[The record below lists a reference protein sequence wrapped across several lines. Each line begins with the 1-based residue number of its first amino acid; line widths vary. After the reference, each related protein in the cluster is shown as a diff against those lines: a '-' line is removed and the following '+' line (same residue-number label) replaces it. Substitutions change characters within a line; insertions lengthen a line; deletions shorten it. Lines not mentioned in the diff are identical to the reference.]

1 MPAETRW
8 LNEDEQ
14 RLWRLML
21 TASNKIA
28 RGMDET
34 LQAKS
39 GLSAPEYSVLVALS
53 EAPEMQLRLRQL
65 CENLGWDRS
74 RTSHQVTR
82 MAKRGLVEKKRSP
95 GDARGVLVSL
105 TDEGVERLE
114 AAVPGH
120 VNYVRQAV
128 FDPTREVD
136 REAVEKFLQAL
147 VDLPL
152 PETSNSNS

>member
-1 MPAETRW
+1 MSAETRW
-8 LNEDEQ
+8 LTEDEQ

-21 TASNKIA
+21 TASNKIS
-28 RGMDET
+28 RGIDET

-65 CENLGWDRS
+65 CESLGWDRS

-82 MAKRGLVEKKRSP
+82 MAKRGLVEKKRSLR
-95 GDARGVLVSL
+95 DARGVLVSL

-120 VNYVRQAV
+120 VDYVRQVV
-128 FDPTREVD
+128 FDPTRGVD
-136 REAVEKFLQAL
+136 RDAVEKFLQAL

-152 PETSNSNS
+152 PETSYRNS

>member
-21 TASNKIA
+21 TASNKIS

-39 GLSAPEYSVLVALS
+39 GLSAPEYAVLVSLS
-53 EAPEMQLRLRQL
+53 EAPEMELRLGQL
-65 CENLGWDRS
+65 CESLEWDRS

-120 VNYVRQAV
+120 VDYVRRVV

-136 REAVEKFLQAL
+136 REAIEKFLQAL

-152 PETSNSNS
+152 PETPDSNS